1 MKNWPIS
8 MMPYLKLARPL
19 NLSERKSNLKPPRN
33 LLQRHLKRHLPK
45 PANPMSADTSE
56 QMPKAE
62 SKGKSEP
69 KAQPMMSEAQKRAIY
84 NLSRRRGISVEQLEQ
99 MVADAYGCDL
109 ESLTSGDASAFI
121 RQLQQ
126 AA

>member
-1 MKNWPIS
+1 M
-8 MMPYLKLARPL
+8 LA
-19 NLSERKSNLKPPRN
+19 KSIPSSTTEPDV
-33 LLQRHLKRHLPK
+33 
-45 PANPMSADTSE
+45 ADTNE
-56 QMPKAE
+56 PMPKAE

-69 KAQPMMSEAQKRAIY
+69 KDQPMMSEAQKRAIY
-84 NLSRRRGISVEQLEQ
+84 NLSRRRGVSVEQLEQ
-99 MVADAYGCDL
+99 MVSDAYGCAL

>member
-1 MKNWPIS
+1 MKILKRN
-8 MMPYLKLARPL
+8 LKL
-19 NLSERKSNLKPPRN
+19 PRN
-33 LLQRHLKRHLPK
+33 PLRKRRRKPLLHLLNRKRNRRPVA
-45 PANPMSADTSE
+45 PAVETQTEKEPDGQDA
-56 QMPKAE
+56 
-62 SKGKSEP
+62 SKGNAGP
-69 KAQPMMSEAQKRAIY
+69 RMSEAQKRAIY

-109 ESLTSGDASAFI
+109 ENLTSSDASAFI

>member
-1 MKNWPIS
+1 MHD
-8 MMPYLKLARPL
+8 A
-19 NLSERKSNLKPPRN
+19 
-33 LLQRHLKRHLPK
+33 
-45 PANPMSADTSE
+45 SE

-69 KAQPMMSEAQKRAIY
+69 KAQPKMSEAQKRAIY

-109 ESLTSGDASAFI
+109 ENLTSGDASAFI